1 MAGVAELVRRQ
12 VVGVRIGRRTLLRIG
27 LVVGLAVGVLVFLAG
42 LAARHGFF
50 DLRVYYGA
58 LNYWV
63 DDGGS
68 LYDYLLPRSTYGFT
82 YPPFAALVMLPM
94 AVTPWTVTILIS
106 VTASVVATVILLY
119 WLVDPIARR
128 HGWTR
133 WYALALAVCLA
144 AAFEPLRETVNF
156 GQVNMLL
163 VFLVAADLLLLV
175 SRGSRFGG
183 VGIGLATAIKLT
195 PGIFIVY
202 LLVTKRWRAAIVASA
217 TAAVA
222 TVFAAAVAPG
232 ASLVFW
238 TDALWNTDRVGA
250 LAFISNQSINGAVA
264 RLHPSDPSTALWLLG
279 VAAVAAVWFVRV
291 RRAVAAGDEM
301 TGFALTGIL
310 GCLLSPITWVHHLV
324 WVGPAIIL
332 LLDNALRSEGR
343 RRAVLLAF
351 AIVSYGLL
359 CSRVVWVFHERW
371 DNPAGWL
378 LASTYVWI
386 SIALLAAL
394 PIRHRPPESPPAKES
409 VQTGTT
415 SGTAQPEEID
425 REIAGLIEGERV
437 VGGDR

>member
-1 MAGVAELVRRQ
+1 M
-12 VVGVRIGRRTLLRIG
+12 
-27 LVVGLAVGVLVFLAG
+27 VGLAAGVSVFLAG
-42 LAARHGFF
+42 LAVRHGFF
-50 DLRVYYGA
+50 DLRVYHGA

-63 DDGGS
+63 HDGGS
-68 LYDYLLPRSTYGFT
+68 LYDYLLPKSTYGFT
-82 YPPFAALVMLPM
+82 YPPFAALAMLPM

-106 VTASVVATVILLY
+106 VTASVAATVILLY
-119 WLVDPIARR
+119 WLVDPIAR
-128 HGWTR
+128 HQGWTR
-133 WYALALAVCLA
+133 WYALAIAVCLA

-163 VFLVAADLLLLV
+163 VILVAADLLLLV

-202 LLVTKRWRAAIVASA
+202 LLVTRRWRAAIVASA
-217 TAAVA
+217 TAAAA
-222 TVFAAAVAPG
+222 TVFAAALAPG

-279 VAAVAAVWFVRV
+279 VAAVAALWFFRV

-310 GCLLSPITWVHHLV
+310 GCLMSPITWVHHLV
-324 WVGPAIIL
+324 WVGPAIVL
-332 LLDNALRSEGR
+332 LVDNALRSEGR
-343 RRAVLLAF
+343 RRSVLLGF
-351 AIVSYGLL
+351 AIISYGLL
-359 CSRVVWVFHERW
+359 CSRIVWEFNEQW
-371 DNPAGWL
+371 DNPLGWL

-386 SIALLAAL
+386 SIALLATL
-394 PIRHRPPESPPAKES
+394 PIRPAAPASPPHKDVARPDAAAH
-409 VQTGTT
+409 
-415 SGTAQPEEID
+415 TAPSAARPGEPEGPGEFD